1 MAGVATRPLLQI
13 ILVLWL
19 CFPEI
24 PNGFDFGDHL
34 AVSLA
39 QTGYSPNVMTLA
51 TLSAPPERQ
60 RNSCNGQRG

>member
-34 AVSLA
+34 AVPQSGCVNISDRVFCDALLFVVDVVDA
-39 QTGYSPNVMTLA
+39 RPV
-51 TLSAPPERQ
+51 
-60 RNSCNGQRG
+60 